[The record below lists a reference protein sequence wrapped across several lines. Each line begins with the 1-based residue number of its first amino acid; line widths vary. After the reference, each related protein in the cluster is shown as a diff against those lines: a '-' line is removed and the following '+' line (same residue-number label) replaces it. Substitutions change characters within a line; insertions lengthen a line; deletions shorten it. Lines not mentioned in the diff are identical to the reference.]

1 MKKVLTLLTS
11 FSLIATSSVLVVSC
25 KTVDIKKLFEKPKN
39 TTEDSSKKDE
49 KKLEFINKDLKD
61 GNLKN
66 KSELD
71 PSNKDNIFSSAED
84 ERVFIKDYYK
94 HWEGK
99 KDKNAPHVF
108 NPKDPNEIL
117 VLGFE
122 KSKNEKDGIKLK
134 QIPKNVKKVPKTLPK
149 NITSLESAFKGNENE
164 NIDGIENWDTSHIV
178 NMYQTFFGAKKFNGD
193 ISKWNTSNVKNFDY
207 MFYDASAF
215 EKDLSNWNV
224 SKDPF
229 QVNFAKYSSF
239 ENKKNLWPKFKNKD

>member
-11 FSLIATSSVLVVSC
+11 FSLVATSSVLVVSC
-25 KTVDIKKLFEKPKN
+25 KTVDIKKLFGRPKN
-39 TTEDSSKKDE
+39 TIENSSKKDE
-49 KKLEFINKDLKD
+49 KKLESSTKDSKD

-66 KSELD
+66 KLELD
-71 PSNKDNIFSSAED
+71 SSNKDNIFSSAED

-108 NPKDPNEIL
+108 NPQDPNEIL

-149 NITSLESAFKGNENE
+149 NITSLESAFKDNENE

-178 NMYQTFFGAKKFNGD
+178 NMYQTFL
-193 ISKWNTSNVKNFDY
+193 VQKNS
-207 MFYDASAF
+207 MVILVN
-215 EKDLSNWNV
+215 EI
-224 SKDPF
+224 
-229 QVNFAKYSSF
+229 QVM
-239 ENKKNLWPKFKNKD
+239 